1 MSWYILNYSTTMPH
15 IDQPDI
21 QMVLPMRI
29 DPKQLKRRRTQL
41 RFSQEALAYAAG
53 LSARQIARIEAS
65 HTHAKVRASTAQ
77 GLAHALECSVE
88 SLAGAELIAASEAGD
103 PAGRTTRAAGTPGS
117 VQRPTS
123 TDIRVNPHALT
134 LSRKWRGMSR
144 RVLAAESGVSER
156 HIARI
161 ETADSPVSVRRET
174 AERLA
179 RVLYDQ
185 DEPLEDELRV
195 PYDFFRAPARGL
207 NRVTPRVQLS
217 ARVSHQV
224 RLAYDLVRLRY
235 GPSVREVMVLAPL
248 LFALLAE
255 GSLQWRRQALNEIED
270 LNKRL
275 QAFEQSGTRRHL
287 YFTKYTGTLQEGMYL
302 EEKSIKEDD
311 VRGRLVRKDAY
322 MRQYD
327 ADDAQPFQDYLAGL
341 ATDLEGR
348 DLVDFTAGDRITP
361 DPYWGIEPYRLF
373 PEQLEKLTGG
383 SDRARWALE
392 YGDVRLSSIP
402 ERLLEDAAT
411 DERVQWLESRL
422 SDEVRTFMEEKVS
435 VLDALRTHR
444 AESTGDPA

>member
-1 MSWYILNYSTTMPH
+1 
-15 IDQPDI
+15 
-21 QMVLPMRI
+21 MRI
-29 DPKQLKRRRTQL
+29 DPKQLKRRRTRL
-41 RFSQEALAYAAG
+41 RLSQEALAYAAG
-53 LSARQIARIEAS
+53 VSARQIARIEAS
-65 HTHAKVRASTAQ
+65 QTHARVRAGTAR
-77 GLAHALECSVE
+77 GLAHALECSVN
-88 SLAGAELIAASEAGD
+88 SLAVAESITAAEAD
-103 PAGRTTRAAGTPGS
+103 DRASRMTRAAGTSGS
-117 VQRPTS
+117 AQRASS
-123 TDIRVNPHALT
+123 TDVQVNPHALK

-144 RVLAAESGVSER
+144 RTLAAESGVSER

-185 DEPLEDELRV
+185 NESLEDELLV
-195 PYDFFRAPARGL
+195 PHDFWRAPARGL
-207 NRVTPRVQLS
+207 NRVMPHVQLG

-224 RLAYDLVRLRY
+224 RLAYDLVRDRY

-255 GSLQWRRQALNEIED
+255 GSLQWRRQALDEIED

-287 YFTKYTGTLQEGMYL
+287 YFTICTGTLQEGMYL
-302 EEKSIKEDD
+302 EKKSIKEDD
-311 VRGRLVRKDAY
+311 VRGRLVREDAY

-361 DPYWGIEPYRLF
+361 DPYWGIAPYRLF

-411 DERVQWLESRL
+411 DERVQWLEGRL

>member
-1 MSWYILNYSTTMPH
+1 
-15 IDQPDI
+15 
-21 QMVLPMRI
+21 MRI

-41 RFSQEALAYAAG
+41 RFSQEALAHAAG
-53 LSARQIARIEAS
+53 VSARQIARIEAS
-65 HTHAKVRASTAQ
+65 QTHARVRASTAR
-77 GLAHALECSVE
+77 GLAHALECSVD
-88 SLAGAELIAASEAGD
+88 SLAGAEPIAASEAGD
-103 PAGRTTRAAGTPGS
+103 RAGRTTSAAGTPGS
-117 VQRPTS
+117 AQRAAS
-123 TDIRVNPHALT
+123 TDIRVDPRALT

-144 RVLAAESGVSER
+144 RALAAESGVSER

-161 ETADSPVSVRRET
+161 ETADAPVSVRRET

-185 DEPLEDELRV
+185 DESLEDELRV

-207 NRVTPRVQLS
+207 KRVMPRVQLS

-235 GPSVREVMVLAPL
+235 GSSAREVMVLAPL

-255 GSLQWRRQALNEIED
+255 GSLQWRRQALDEIED
-270 LNKRL
+270 LKERL

-287 YFTKYTGTLQEGMYL
+287 YFAKYMITINEGIDL
-302 EEKSIKEDD
+302 EKGSIEADD
-311 VRGRLVRKDAY
+311 VRGQLVREDAY

-327 ADDAQPFQDYLAGL
+327 ADDAQPFQDYLDSL
-341 ATDLEGR
+341 AADLDGR
-348 DLVDFTAGDRITP
+348 DVVDFRAGDRITP
-361 DPYWGIEPYRLF
+361 DPYWGVSPYRLF

-411 DERVQWLESRL
+411 GERVQWLESRL

-435 VLDALRTHR
+435 VLDALRARR